1 VGLSSGGG
9 WREIAM
15 DKPQPNG
22 KTKLVALGDIHVGDT
37 MHGAYVEL
45 FQQISQ
51 QADLFLLCGDLT
63 QHGHVNEAAVLAEEL
78 RALTIPKL
86 AVLGNHD
93 YESNENEAIKKLL
106 KDAGVI
112 FLDEENYETDSIG
125 ITGVKGFGGGF
136 GPYMLSYFGE
146 PEIKAFVQAA
156 IDETQQLEIGLG
168 KLSHKEKKI
177 VVMHYAP
184 IYQTLIGEDTAIY
197 PFLGATRFEEVIDRF
212 DANLVFHG
220 HAHYGSP
227 HGKTTKGAD
236 VYNVAFPLMQKLYGK
251 KPYKVIAI

>member
-1 VGLSSGGG
+1 
-9 WREIAM
+9 M
-15 DKPQPNG
+15 DKQPKNG
-22 KTKLVALGDIHVGDT
+22 KTKIVALGDIHVGNT

-45 FQQISQ
+45 FQQIAND
-51 QADLFLLCGDLT
+51 ADLFLLCGDLT
-63 QHGHVNEAAVLAEEL
+63 QRGRADEAKILAGEL
-78 RALTIPKL
+78 KSVSVPVL

-93 YESNENEAIKKLL
+93 YESNEHEEIKKIL
-106 KDAGVI
+106 KEAAVI
-112 FLDEENYETDSIG
+112 FLDEETYEIDG
-125 ITGVKGFGGGF
+125 LGLTGVKGFGGGF

-146 PEIKAFVQAA
+146 PESKAFVQAA
-156 IDETQQLEIGLG
+156 IDETQRLEIGLG
-168 KLSHKEKKI
+168 KLSHKEKKV

-212 DANLVFHG
+212 GAQLIFHG

-236 VYNVAFPLMQKLYGK
+236 VYNVAYPLMQKLHGK
-251 KPYKVIAI
+251 RPYKIVEL